1 MTMIHTG
8 PGAGG
13 GGDGG
18 SGSEGGEGLGQRA
31 ASVRE
36 VSVLILAV
44 IQL

>member
-1 MTMIHTG
+1 MTMIHKG
-8 PGAGG
+8 PEAGG

-18 SGSEGGEGLGQRA
+18 SGSEGREGLGQRT

-36 VSVLILAV
+36 VRVLILAV